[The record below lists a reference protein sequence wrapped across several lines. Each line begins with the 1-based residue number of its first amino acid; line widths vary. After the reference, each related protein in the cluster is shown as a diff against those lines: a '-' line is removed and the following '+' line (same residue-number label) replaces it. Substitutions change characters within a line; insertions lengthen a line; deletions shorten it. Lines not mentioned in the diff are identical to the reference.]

1 MAINLLTCL
10 QSITRQIPDLV
21 TVTYEPRGAGDAFG
35 SGVAFEAR
43 RQPLT
48 DGDAGDLAKRWCR
61 WQLYATASQT
71 VQPGRLGRITG
82 PTGER
87 FNVHV
92 TQSRFGNLIFDC
104 DCIQEVKVP

>member
-21 TVTYEPRGAGDAFG
+21 TVTYKARTSGDTYG
-35 SGVAFEAR
+35 TGVSWEAR

-61 WQLYATASQT
+61 WQLYATASQST
-71 VQPGRLGRITG
+71 LPGRLGQITDPNG
-82 PTGER
+82 VK
-87 FNVHV
+87 FDVHV
-92 TQSRFGNLIFDC
+92 TQGRFGNLIWDC
-104 DCIQEVKVP
+104 DCIQELT